1 MRMFPCPQIKNITQ
15 SFLKCNIIYFLR
27 TITPPD
33 KVLRQMLGV
42 FAEFERSI
50 IRARR
55 APERKGVRPG
65 PRHPP
70 GERTGDGLSV
80 GGDRLRSP
88 VMSDPGRTGHRTANR
103 AGFSRVPGGYRFC
116 RERPRSRP
124 LYRSSGR
131 CPLSQRPASPKTTAS
146 EVGVQHPRKGGM
158 ARAAPT
164 AILGKP

>member
-1 MRMFPCPQIKNITQ
+1 MQYNLFLTHDNSARQ
-15 SFLKCNIIYFLR
+15 SAS
-27 TITPPD
+27 PD
-33 KVLRQMLGV
+33 ARV
-42 FAEFERSI
+42 FAEFESSI

-65 PRHPP
+65 PRYPP
-70 GERTGDGLSV
+70 SERTGDGLSV

-88 VMSDPGRTGHRTANR
+88 VMSDPGRTCHRTANR
-103 AGFSRVPGGYRFC
+103 ACSSRVPGGGCRFC

-146 EVGVQHPRKGGM
+146 EVGVQHPPEGGNGTRGAHGHSGEALKGL
-158 ARAAPT
+158 T
-164 AILGKP
+164 TNIILLY